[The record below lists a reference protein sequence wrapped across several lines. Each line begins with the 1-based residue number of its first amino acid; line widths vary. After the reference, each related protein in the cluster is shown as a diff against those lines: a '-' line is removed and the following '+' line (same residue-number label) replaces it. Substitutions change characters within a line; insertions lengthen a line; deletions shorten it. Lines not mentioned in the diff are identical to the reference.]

1 VKLIY
6 KKKLIKHFVRPDV
19 RSTMDF
25 VILEKTFIFYNLG
38 IILFPTRSRTGQPHY
53 LPLSD
58 EAIKKYVWESA
69 VGPHQE

>member
-1 VKLIY
+1 
-6 KKKLIKHFVRPDV
+6 
-19 RSTMDF
+19 MDF
-25 VILEKTFIFYNLG
+25 GILEKAFIFYNLG
-38 IILFPTRSRTGQPHY
+38 IVLFPTRSRTGQPHY